1 MNLLERIG
9 EDIKTAMKAKDQVRL
24 DTLRMLK
31 SDLNNVRID
40 KKSDLTDEDVLAV
53 IQKSVKKRQ
62 DSIEAY
68 TTGGRADLAD
78 KETREMEILK
88 GFLPEQMSES
98 DIQALVKAVIAET
111 GASSKRDMGKVMG
124 ALMPKVK
131 GRADGKLVQQAVSAL
146 LP

>member
-40 KKSDLTDEDVLAV
+40 KKSDLTDEDILAV

-68 TTGGRADLAD
+68 TSGGRADLAD
-78 KETREMEILK
+78 KETQEMEILK